1 MFALISLFAMSN
13 TAYAKEKDE
22 VPLISEFDMQL
33 KHNIQVIEAD
43 LESKGS
49 SVLNELNIA
58 IGFLENEKNAAESEE
73 EKAKIQ
79 ALIDT
84 AQELRDSYD
93 LYSRGIAVYG
103 ISHPV
108 YTPAV
113 AAVAT
118 YFSSSGY
125 WLSFELLMHAE
136 ENNTLNSVYT
146 PYYGDKILSSPVV
159 QQIRTSKQDVSGSGE
174 FVNEGTKTQQDLYY
188 AIHYFDYTFIS
199 ASRTFMLADDTY
211 DFAYGDYEGIAD
223 GNRCVFIMKEGN
235 DETVWIGRVK
245 TDIQKIRKV

>member
-1 MFALISLFAMSN
+1 MVSLFAMSN
-13 TAYAKEKDE
+13 MSYAKENDE
-22 VPLISEFDMQL
+22 SPVISEFDMQL
-33 KHNIQVIEAD
+33 EYNIQVIEAD

-49 SVLNELNIA
+49 SVLNELSIA
-58 IGFLENEKNAAESEE
+58 IEFLENEKNAAESEE

-84 AQELRDSYD
+84 AQELRDNYD
-93 LYSRGIAVYG
+93 LYSMGIVGYG

-159 QQIRTSKQDVSGSGE
+159 QQIRTNKQDVSGSGE
-174 FVNEGTKTQQDLYY
+174 FVNEGTTTQQDLYY

-199 ASRTFMLADDTY
+199 ASRTFMLADTY
-211 DFAYGDYEGIAD
+211 DFAYGDYEALQ
-223 GNRCVFIMKEGN
+223 
-235 DETVWIGRVK
+235 GR
-245 TDIQKIRKV
+245 Q

>member
-1 MFALISLFAMSN
+1 MGKTKRLLCFLLTVVSLFAMSN
-13 TAYAKEKDE
+13 MSYAKEKDE
-22 VPLISEFDMQL
+22 IPEPDMQL
-33 KHNIQVIEAD
+33 EHNIQVIEAD

-58 IGFLENEKNAAESEE
+58 IEFLENEKNAAESEE
-73 EKAKIQ
+73 EKAKVQ

-174 FVNEGTKTQQDLYY
+174 FVNEGTTTQQDLYY

-199 ASRTFMLADDTY
+199 ASRTFMLADIY
-211 DFAYGDYEGIAD
+211 DFAYGDYEGIAGAAID
-223 GNRCVFIMKEGN
+223 TMW
-235 DETVWIGRVK
+235 TAQLIGVLVPYNVV
-245 TDIQKIRKV
+245 IIVS